1 MFSETG
7 SANGAG
13 STRPA
18 PASDTV
24 LLALLG
30 EVAVRRDGGLAPVPG
45 ARARLLVAALA
56 THPGRSRSAQALI
69 DDVWGEDPPRAPMNA
84 LHTQVSRLRS
94 TLPEGALEIG
104 PAGYRL
110 MLRPDQVDLTLA
122 QQLENQA
129 RQAHT
134 RGDDT
139 HCLALIAEARTLWRG
154 DPAADLPAGSVA
166 DELTELATARRHGL
180 DTLELAAREAVGD
193 LAGALELARSA
204 AAAQPFDEPAHG
216 TLMRLLAAAG
226 RTNEALD
233 VFASLRTR
241 LVDQLGA
248 DPGPA
253 LTAMNTALLRGEP
266 LPGARRSDRRD
277 PSPLAG
283 ADTLTAAGYRRGESA
298 PNYAGD
304 SGQGYPRS
312 PYSDRTEP
320 ARGSGQADGR
330 ANSGAAHGY
339 YGSQPGSP
347 GTRQQGVGEP
357 PGAGD
362 TGGRADDSGAGW
374 GSAQSLRRM
383 AAAQHAAGT
392 RDAGDGAGVGIGL
405 RAAPNPL
412 LGREADIDALEG
424 LLRASRVTT
433 VLGPGGTGKTRVAN
447 ELGAR
452 VAHECTVAL
461 VELASL
467 RADPAGDAETRAEI
481 EAAIA
486 TTLGVGEFSRDTNI
500 LRATRTRDLGQRL
513 REALSARPILLI
525 LDNCEHL
532 VDAVA
537 ELVADLV
544 GASDQLTVLTTS
556 RAPLQITAET
566 VYPLPPLT
574 IDAHGS
580 PATELFM
587 ARARAVRPSVRLDPE
602 VVARLCRTLD
612 GLPLAIELAA
622 ARTRT
627 MSVEEIESRLDHRFA
642 LLRSGDRSSPERHRT
657 LHAVI
662 EWSWNL
668 LDGEQRTA
676 LRRLCRFPAGFTL
689 AAAETVLAGAD
700 IADAA
705 AAVDG
710 LVGQSL
716 LTVLESDDPDY
727 DGTRYRMLETVRE
740 YGEEQ
745 FAVAGDADLVMDRMS
760 CWAREFA
767 LTSARR
773 YHGDDQVAVVLG
785 VAAEVDN
792 LNAVLRYAVDHRDIA
807 TAHAVYPVLA
817 TLWMMR
823 GAHLELMSWSSR
835 MLGMP
840 LRTGPL
846 AAEAADLQM
855 FGQLMLGL
863 HLTFLGGGGNRDAL
877 RVRARIRHLLRVGGA
892 LSPAFRFL
900 GEVAALTRTGVQLG
914 RKFCD
919 GVRSADAH
927 TRVVALLLRANVREN
942 SGDVY
947 GSIRDAVRALAT
959 GAQDDLWGT
968 AMVCQHLGGMYAQS
982 ARYTD
987 SVEYYRRAAELL
999 TTLRAYD
1006 ESVEIRSYL
1015 AVSLTGAGQ
1024 PEQARRELMP
1034 LLPGVGID
1042 PAMVHTDV
1050 PPNHRRATVASG
1062 LAELELAEG
1071 DIDTGLAR
1079 FRQALTL
1086 MAWPHGT
1093 VAPGPGDLMVAAA
1106 VIDAH
1111 VLHGHAPEVDEL
1123 VGQLVEMAVLKLGQ
1137 FWDLPQIGAAAN
1149 ALGSHLLASGRD
1161 LDRALEILVLAPKV
1175 FARQDYPSMNWRR
1188 HIELHLPVVGADRL
1202 DAAMRAAT
1210 RWNRRGAS
1218 ERIMELMGEVH
1229 ENL

>member
-110 MLRPDQVDLTLA
+110 VLRPDQVDLTLA

-216 TLMRLLAAAG
+216 TLMRLLAVAG

-266 LPGARRSDRRD
+266 LPGTQ
-277 PSPLAG
+277 SP
-283 ADTLTAAGYRRGESA
+283 
-298 PNYAGD
+298 
-304 SGQGYPRS
+304 
-312 PYSDRTEP
+312 
-320 ARGSGQADGR
+320 GSG
-330 ANSGAAHGY
+330 S
-339 YGSQPGSP
+339 GSP
-347 GTRQQGVGEP
+347 GSNNYASGANNPAGQRYSTDERPGIGTDRSLQPNPVGH
-357 PGAGD
+357 GSS
-362 TGGRADDSGAGW
+362 DSGAGW

-392 RDAGDGAGVGIGL
+392 RDAGDGVGVGIGL

-424 LLRASRVTT
+424 LLRTSRVTT

-467 RADPAGDAETRAEI
+467 RADPAGEAETRVEI

-574 IDAHGS
+574 IDAQGS
-580 PATELFM
+580 PATELFI

-668 LDGEQRTA
+668 LDGEQRAA

-689 AAAETVLAGAD
+689 AAAEIVLAGSD
-700 IADAA
+700 ITDAA

-716 LTVLESDDPDY
+716 LTVLESDDPEY

-745 FAVAGDADLVMDRMS
+745 FAVTGDADLVMDRMA

-767 LTSARR
+767 LLSARR

-785 VAAEVDN
+785 VAAEADN
-792 LNAVLRYAVDHRDIA
+792 LNAVLRYAVDRGDTA

-817 TLWMMR
+817 MLWMMR

-835 MLGMP
+835 MATMP
-840 LRTGPL
+840 LRTGAL
-846 AAEAADLQM
+846 GAEEADLQM
-855 FGQLMLGL
+855 FGQLILGL
-863 HLTFLGGGGNRDAL
+863 HMMFLGGEGNRDVM
-877 RVRARIRHLLRVGGA
+877 RVRTRVRRLLRSGGP

-900 GEVAALTRTGVQLG
+900 GELAALTRNGVQLG
-914 RKFCD
+914 RKFCE
-919 GVRSADAH
+919 GTHSPDAH
-927 TRVVALLLRANVREN
+927 TRVVALLFRANVREN

-947 GSIRDAVRALAT
+947 GSIRDAVRALTT

-968 AMVCQHLGGMYAQS
+968 AMVCQHLGGMYVQS

-1015 AVSLTGAGQ
+1015 AVSLTGTGQ
-1024 PEQARRELMP
+1024 LDQARRELAP
-1034 LLPGVGID
+1034 LLPGAGID
-1042 PAMVHTDV
+1042 PAVVHVDV
-1050 PPNHRRATVASG
+1050 PPNHRRATVTAG

-1079 FRQALTL
+1079 FRQALRL
-1086 MAWPHGT
+1086 MAWPHGA
-1093 VAPGPGDLMVAAA
+1093 VAPGPGDLMVASA

-1111 VLHGHAPEVDEL
+1111 VLHGHLAEIDEL
-1123 VGQLVEMAVLKLGQ
+1123 VAQLVGLAVLKLGQ
-1137 FWDLPQIGAAAN
+1137 FWDLPQIGAVATAV
-1149 ALGSHLLASGRD
+1149 GSYLLTSGRD
-1161 LDRALEILVLAPKV
+1161 LDRGLEILVLAPKV
-1175 FARQDYPSMNWRR
+1175 FARQDYPSMHWRR
-1188 HIELHLPVVGADRL
+1188 HIELNLPAVGAERL
-1202 DAAMRAAT
+1202 EAATRAAT

-1218 ERIMELMGEVH
+1218 ERIMELMREVH
-1229 ENL
+1229 ENR